1 MSTAPMS
8 AKTQPVTHLT
18 YVNGSILDADGQPCT
33 VLNQKGEAIKLSAV
47 SLGLSDLDPKPLA
60 LWRHFTDLAHA
71 LPEPF
76 KLAAWFAQRF
86 FTGVII
92 TAGILSSMWVGMLG
106 VGLIPVVGPAAVVAS
121 WLFVASDIVISVEIA
136 ALLFVRSFK
145 ELWDRILPMSWKR
158 APDKALPQAPTAP
171 SPASRPE
178 EEPTAGLFDRVAV
191 AILVGGVSLS
201 FLLIAGVLLP
211 YAATIGPAAGYAP
224 FVWVTAEV
232 LVFITVTYPVLLL
245 TPVGQWLRQVISGA
259 IKVT

>member
-1 MSTAPMS
+1 
-8 AKTQPVTHLT
+8 
-18 YVNGSILDADGQPCT
+18 
-33 VLNQKGEAIKLSAV
+33 
-47 SLGLSDLDPKPLA
+47 
-60 LWRHFTDLAHA
+60 
-71 LPEPF
+71 
-76 KLAAWFAQRF
+76 
-86 FTGVII
+86 
-92 TAGILSSMWVGMLG
+92 MWVGMLG